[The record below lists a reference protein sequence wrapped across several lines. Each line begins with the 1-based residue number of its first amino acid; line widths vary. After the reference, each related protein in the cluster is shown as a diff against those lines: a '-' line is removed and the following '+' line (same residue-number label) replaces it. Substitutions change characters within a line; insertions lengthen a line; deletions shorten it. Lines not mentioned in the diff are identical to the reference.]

1 MGLFIPSNRDF
12 KGGYILIAP
21 IIERDDHYK
30 WGRAYV
36 VKFPEETY
44 YLPSVTTVL
53 KVLEPDKFT
62 HLEEKFGK
70 ERWAQI
76 LKNAG
81 DRGTIMHRMLEVF
94 LLEYDFSKKVD
105 LALEKALRVP
115 EEEFSFISQE
125 VIKRGRNLF
134 WNFYH
139 DGFWKDIKKCVG
151 NELFLWTLFKGG
163 WAGTTDFIFE
173 TQSGVLVMQDFKSS
187 TSIKDKDDILGY
199 KCQISCYMYKYLDRF
214 GVLPER
220 GEILISNEED
230 EKLQRIV
237 VEKHETPEYLKVF
250 LDCLKKFQEK
260 NGIIL

>member
-1 MGLFIPSNRDF
+1 M
-12 KGGYILIAP
+12 IAP
-21 IIERDDHYK
+21 VIERDDHYK

-36 VKFPEETY
+36 VKFPTETF

-53 KVLEPDKFT
+53 KLLEPGKFD

-70 ERWAQI
+70 EKWDKI
-76 LKNAG
+76 LKDAG

-94 LLEYDFSKKVD
+94 LLEYDASKNLERGV
-105 LALEKALRVP
+105 EKALKVP
-115 EEEFSFISQE
+115 EEEFSFIDPK
-125 VIKRGRNLF
+125 VIKKGRDLF

-151 NELFLWTLFKGG
+151 NEIFLWTLFKGG

-173 TQSGVLVMQDFKSS
+173 THSGSLVMQDFKSS
-187 TSIKDKDDILGY
+187 TFIKDIDDILGY

-214 GVLPER
+214 GTLPER
-220 GEILISNEED
+220 GEILISNEKD
-230 EKLQRIV
+230 EKIQRIIV
-237 VEKHETPEYLKVF
+237 KKNETPHYLKIF
-250 LDCLKKFQEK
+250 LECLKKFQEK

>member
-1 MGLFIPSNRDF
+1 MEPL
-12 KGGYILIAP
+12 
-21 IIERDDHYK
+21 IERDDHYK

-36 VKFPEETY
+36 VKFPDQVH

-53 KVLEPDKFT
+53 KVLEPGKFD

-70 ERWAQI
+70 ERWQTI

-81 DRGTIMHRMLEVF
+81 DRGTVMHRMLEVF
-94 LLEYDFSKKVD
+94 LLTYEKTKSPD
-105 LALEKALRVP
+105 LCLEEALKVP
-115 EEEFSFISQE
+115 ESEYSFLDPA
-125 VIKRGRNLF
+125 VIKRGKNLF

-139 DGFWKDIKKCVG
+139 TKFWEQIKRCVG

-163 WAGTTDFIFE
+163 WAGTTDFVFE
-173 TQSGVLVMQDFKSS
+173 TMQGQLIMQDFKSS

-199 KCQISCYMYKYLDRF
+199 KCQISCYMYKYMDRF

-230 EKLQRIV
+230 EKIQKIV
-237 VEKHETPEYLKVF
+237 VEKRETREYLQIF
-250 LDCLKKFQEK
+250 LECLKKFQAAH
-260 NGIIL
+260 GIIS